1 MNYATRIFSNYYIP
15 SLQISNVIEIAFMA
29 FVLYYVLLWIKN
41 TRAFALM
48 RGLIILAVGAGLSV
62 AKIEPWADYVLI
74 AGAVV
79 VIIRGFVRNHE
90 D

>member
-1 MNYATRIFSNYYIP
+1 MKKSTII
-15 SLQISNVIEIAFMA
+15 LII
-29 FVLYYVLLWIKN
+29 
-41 TRAFALM
+41 
-48 RGLIILAVGAGLSV
+48 GLVILAVGAGLSV

-74 AGAVV
+74 AGAIV

>member
-1 MNYATRIFSNYYIP
+1 MKKSTII
-15 SLQISNVIEIAFMA
+15 LII
-29 FVLYYVLLWIKN
+29 
-41 TRAFALM
+41 
-48 RGLIILAVGAGLSV
+48 GLIILAVGAGLSV
-62 AKIEPWADYVLI
+62 AKIKPWADYVLI